1 MILDKKYLSKI
12 ILPGTVT
19 LVEVASSN
27 AQLNALISDLK
38 EIPNIKLIF
47 ENGRNAA
54 GLEDL
59 LSQGFIPILL
69 LGAQSIN
76 NMTNNV
82 KTRITSHI
90 KSKDYLNDIAV
101 DVFIF

>member
-27 AQLNALISDLK
+27 AQLNSLISDLK

-54 GLEDL
+54 WLEHL
-59 LSQGFIPILL
+59 LSQGSIPILL

-76 NMTNNV
+76 NMTREV
-82 KTRITSHI
+82 KAMVTSHI